1 MKLVW
6 VWSCLV
12 LLMTLRVLTIWVPYV
27 RRQAP
32 FDVLVESD
40 A

>member
-6 VWSCLV
+6 VWSSLV

-32 FDVLVESD
+32 FDVLGTKD
-40 A
+40 K